1 MAIKRYT
8 GTFRTRTDVMD
19 NITPNNVVVTPT
31 TGIAVPAGEFKPAA
45 WLPVVWQGE
54 ASKDYFVLSSG
65 KVVSFDAT
73 GRICPSAY
81 KAIAAAATADTDVL
95 ISYAAADVT
104 AGTEDIRTG
113 AAVTAARD
121 VTVLEAAA
129 AILSRGLL
137 SERGLTFAGSDFDSA
152 VLADIQVVLDA
163 FFSDPIGVCA
173 YDVYHWAGDQFDEE
187 RGLNFNNYQKQHLVQ
202 FFTQVQMQAPIGGVD
217 STSAADFS
225 AATPWAPAT
234 PSHGAEF
241 PAPTVGVGPLSVT
254 AAQLAGLARYSDST
268 RPSLLIEA
276 SDTVMAIALPTDNG
290 GGALATNT
298 ERTPFED
305 ANGVLANEKKS
316 VQALRAAGDYFIDAD
331 YGLVILYGT
340 TVAAT
345 SVTYYWYDADGA
357 SSSWKG
363 IAAIGE
369 FLPGDYVTYDAYS
382 NFVPGTASDHI
393 GRVLAVHRQPR
404 GLLERVNTA
413 WSGSSFD
420 ATAQM
425 PGSATKGFTDLIT
438 LSEETVA
445 DKVLI
450 LNVNCA

>member
-54 ASKDYFVLSSG
+54 SSKDYFVLSSG

-81 KAIAAAATADTDVL
+81 KAIAAAATGTADVL
-95 ISYAAADVT
+95 LSYAASDLA
-104 AGTEDIRTG
+104 AKTEDILTG
-113 AAVTAARD
+113 ATVAAAGD
-121 VTVLEAAA
+121 VTVAEAAT

-137 SERGLTFAGSDFDSA
+137 SERGLTFAGTDYDAATLGDVQA
-152 VLADIQVVLDA
+152 VLAA
-163 FFSDPIGVCA
+163 FFSDPVGVCA
-173 YDVYHWAGDQFDEE
+173 YDVFHWAGDQFDEE

-217 STSAADFS
+217 STAAADFN
-225 AATPWAPAT
+225 AATAWNPAT
-234 PSHGAEF
+234 ASHGAEF
-241 PAPTVGVGPLSVT
+241 PAPTVAVGPLSVT
-254 AAQLAGLARYSDST
+254 AAQLAGLARYSDAS
-268 RPSLLIEA
+268 RPSLLVGA
-276 SDTVMAIALPTDNG
+276 TDTVMAIALPTDDG

-298 ERTPFED
+298 ERTPFAD
-305 ANGVLANEKKS
+305 ANSVLSSEKKS

-382 NFVPGTASDHI
+382 NFVPGTSSDHI

-438 LSEETVA
+438 LSDETVA